1 MKKLTPLFIAT
12 ACLAVACKDK
22 GTPEPEPEHYD
33 NYTQLK
39 VGNYW
44 VYQIFDVDS
53 LGQGPPLNEYDS
65 CSITKDTVINGNRY
79 YYLSSLIP
87 LNDKIHNHW
96 LRDSL
101 HYLVD
106 DAGSIRFSS
115 KDFTTAFSTVVTAMG
130 TPPDTMAVAK
140 EQMESGATYY
150 NTPAGPYTTLNF
162 KTTYE
167 MYPGYQIYGKHR
179 YLHQRHAKDIGIVS
193 ATIPFFAGQARYRE
207 RRLIRY
213 HLN

>member
-1 MKKLTPLFIAT
+1 MRKIIPLALAT
-12 ACLAVACKDK
+12 ACLAVACKNK
-22 GTPEPEPEHYD
+22 GTPEPEHYD

-65 CSITKDTVINGNRY
+65 CSISKDTIINGNRY
-79 YYLSSLIP
+79 YYLSSELP
-87 LNDKIHNHW
+87 LSGNIYNHW

-101 HYLVD
+101 QYLVD
-106 DAGSIRFSS
+106 DAGKIHFSS
-115 KDFTTAFSTVVTAMG
+115 TDFTTVFSTTVFDMG
-130 TPPDTMAVAK
+130 TSPTDTIAIAQ
-140 EQMESGATYY
+140 EQMESGTTYY
-150 NTPAGPYTTLNF
+150 STPAGLFATLNC
-162 KTTYE
+162 KTTYD
-167 MYPGYQIYGKHR
+167 MQPRFQQYGKRR
-179 YLHQRHAKDIGIVS
+179 YQHQRYAKDIGIVA
-193 ATIPFFAGQARYRE
+193 ATLPFYISQLRYRE